1 MNNNILTLVKSTNSA
16 TANLRPVDKASFGQV
31 HLVGAGPGDAEL
43 ITVKAMRLLQE
54 ADAIVYDRL
63 ANPELLDY
71 AKDRC
76 DLIYVGKKKDQH
88 SLPQE
93 QICELLAALARCGKN
108 VVRLKGGDNFIFGR
122 GGEEVDHL
130 NKQGVECSIVPG
142 ITAAIGCAAA
152 TQIPL
157 THRDHA
163 HAVTFITGHRQ
174 NGQMYINWDLALQK
188 DSTVVFYMGLSNLE
202 EITSQ
207 LLQRGCPAD
216 KPFAV
221 VAQGTSNDQQVVL
234 GTISD
239 IAQRL
244 KAMPLPSPALLMMGD
259 VIKANGY
266 AQQLADQ
273 TLASYP
279 AIRANQV

>member
-1 MNNNILTLVKSTNSA
+1 MHHIEAWKIAPYLQLGCS
-16 TANLRPVDKASFGQV
+16 LP
-31 HLVGAGPGDAEL
+31 
-43 ITVKAMRLLQE
+43 RLLE
-54 ADAIVYDRL
+54 R
-63 ANPELLDY
+63 
-71 AKDRC
+71 
-76 DLIYVGKKKDQH
+76 
-88 SLPQE
+88 
-93 QICELLAALARCGKN
+93 
-108 VVRLKGGDNFIFGR
+108 
-122 GGEEVDHL
+122 
-130 NKQGVECSIVPG
+130 
-142 ITAAIGCAAA
+142 
-152 TQIPL
+152 
-157 THRDHA
+157 
-163 HAVTFITGHRQ
+163 
-174 NGQMYINWDLALQK
+174 
-188 DSTVVFYMGLSNLE
+188 

-239 IAQRL
+239 IAERL

>member
-1 MNNNILTLVKSTNSA
+1 MNNKILSLVKTGKADCGS
-16 TANLRPVDKASFGQV
+16 LKPVDSTAYGMV
-31 HLVGAGPGDAEL
+31 YLVGAGPGDAEL
-43 ITVKAMRLLQE
+43 ITVKAMRLLQQ

-71 AKDRC
+71 APQRC

-88 SLPQE
+88 SLPQD

-108 VVRLKGGDNFIFGR
+108 VVRLKGGDCFIFGR

-130 NKQGVECSIVPG
+130 NKQGIECAIVPG

-174 NGQMYINWDLALQK
+174 QGKMHINWDLALQK

-202 EITSQ
+202 EITRQ
-207 LLQRGCPAD
+207 LIERGCPVD
-216 KPFAV
+216 KPFAI
-221 VAQGTSNDQQVVL
+221 VAQGTSNNQQVVL
-234 GTISD
+234 GTVSD
-239 IAQRL
+239 IAERL
-244 KAMPLPSPALLMMGD
+244 KGTPLPSPALLMMGD
-259 VIKANGY
+259 VINANGY
-266 AQQLADQ
+266 VQQLAEQ
-273 TLASYP
+273 TFAQYP
-279 AIRANQV
+279 AEIRA

>member
-1 MNNNILTLVKSTNSA
+1 MNNKILSLVKTSHPACGS
-16 TANLRPVDKASFGQV
+16 LKPVDSTAYGMV

-43 ITVKAMRLLQE
+43 ITVKAMRLLQQ

-71 AKDRC
+71 APQRC

-108 VVRLKGGDNFIFGR
+108 VVRLKGGDCFIFGR

-130 NKQGVECSIVPG
+130 NKQGIECSIVPG

-174 NGQMYINWDLALQK
+174 QGKMHINWDLALQK
-188 DSTVVFYMGLSNLE
+188 DSTVVFYMGLSNLQ
-202 EITSQ
+202 EITHQ
-207 LLQRGCPAD
+207 LIERGCPVD

-221 VAQGTSNDQQVVL
+221 IAQGTSNNQQVVL
-234 GTISD
+234 GTVSD
-239 IAQRL
+239 IAERL
-244 KAMPLPSPALLMMGD
+244 KGTPLPSPALLMMGD
-259 VIKANGY
+259 VINANGY
-266 AQQLADQ
+266 AQQLAEQ
-273 TLASYP
+273 TFADYP
-279 AIRANQV
+279 AAIRA

>member
-1 MNNNILTLVKSTNSA
+1 
-16 TANLRPVDKASFGQV
+16 
-31 HLVGAGPGDAEL
+31 
-43 ITVKAMRLLQE
+43 
-54 ADAIVYDRL
+54 
-63 ANPELLDY
+63 
-71 AKDRC
+71 
-76 DLIYVGKKKDQH
+76 
-88 SLPQE
+88 
-93 QICELLAALARCGKN
+93 
-108 VVRLKGGDNFIFGR
+108 
-122 GGEEVDHL
+122 
-130 NKQGVECSIVPG
+130 
-142 ITAAIGCAAA
+142 
-152 TQIPL
+152 
-157 THRDHA
+157 
-163 HAVTFITGHRQ
+163 
-174 NGQMYINWDLALQK
+174 MYINWDLALQK

-239 IAQRL
+239 IAERL

>member
-1 MNNNILTLVKSTNSA
+1 MFRKSKLSVAVLAAAGTLSA
-16 TANLRPVDKASFGQV
+16 GQV
-31 HLVGAGPGDAEL
+31 IA
-43 ITVKAMRLLQE
+43 QE
-54 ADAIVYDRL
+54 GMI
-63 ANPELLDY
+63 
-71 AKDRC
+71 
-76 DLIYVGKKKDQH
+76 
-88 SLPQE
+88 
-93 QICELLAALARCGKN
+93 
-108 VVRLKGGDNFIFGR
+108 
-122 GGEEVDHL
+122 EEVDHL
-130 NKQGVECSIVPG
+130 NKQGVEFFIVPR

-174 NGQMYINWDLALQK
+174 NGKMYINWDLALQK

-216 KPFAV
+216 KPFAI

-239 IAQRL
+239 IAERV

-279 AIRANQV
+279 VIAQA

>member
-1 MNNNILTLVKSTNSA
+1 MFRKSKLSVAVLAAAGTLSA
-16 TANLRPVDKASFGQV
+16 GQV
-31 HLVGAGPGDAEL
+31 IA
-43 ITVKAMRLLQE
+43 QE
-54 ADAIVYDRL
+54 GMI
-63 ANPELLDY
+63 
-71 AKDRC
+71 
-76 DLIYVGKKKDQH
+76 
-88 SLPQE
+88 
-93 QICELLAALARCGKN
+93 
-108 VVRLKGGDNFIFGR
+108 
-122 GGEEVDHL
+122 EEVDHL
-130 NKQGVECSIVPG
+130 NKQGVECFIVPG

-174 NGQMYINWDLALQK
+174 NGKMYLNWDLALQK

-207 LLQRGCPAD
+207 LLPRGCPAD
-216 KPFAV
+216 KPFAI

-239 IAQRL
+239 IAERV

-279 AIRANQV
+279 VIAQA

>member
-1 MNNNILTLVKSTNSA
+1 MNNKILSLVKTGKADCGS
-16 TANLRPVDKASFGQV
+16 LKPVDSTAYGMV

-43 ITVKAMRLLQE
+43 ITVKAMRLLQQ

-71 AKDRC
+71 APQRC

-108 VVRLKGGDNFIFGR
+108 VVRLKGGDCFIFGR

-130 NKQGVECSIVPG
+130 NKQGIECSIVPG

-174 NGQMYINWDLALQK
+174 QGKMHINWDLALQK
-188 DSTVVFYMGLSNLE
+188 DSTVVFYMGLSNLQ
-202 EITSQ
+202 EITRQ
-207 LLQRGCPAD
+207 LIERGCPVD

-221 VAQGTSNDQQVVL
+221 VAQGTSNNQQVML

-239 IAQRL
+239 IAERL
-244 KAMPLPSPALLMMGD
+244 KDTPLPSPALLMMGD
-259 VIKANGY
+259 VINANGY
-266 AQQLADQ
+266 VQQLAEQ
-273 TLASYP
+273 TFTQYP
-279 AIRANQV
+279 AEIRA

>member
-1 MNNNILTLVKSTNSA
+1 MNNKILSLVKTSHPDCGS
-16 TANLRPVDKASFGQV
+16 LKPVDSTAYGMV

-43 ITVKAMRLLQE
+43 ITVKAMRLLQQ

-71 AKDRC
+71 APQRC

-108 VVRLKGGDNFIFGR
+108 VVRLKGGDCFIFGR

-130 NKQGVECSIVPG
+130 NKQGIQCSIVPG

-174 NGQMYINWDLALQK
+174 QGKMHINWDLALQK
-188 DSTVVFYMGLSNLE
+188 DSTVVFYMGLSNLQ
-202 EITSQ
+202 EITRQ
-207 LLQRGCPAD
+207 LIERGCPVD

-221 VAQGTSNDQQVVL
+221 VAQGTSNNQQVML
-234 GTISD
+234 GTVSD
-239 IAQRL
+239 IAERL
-244 KAMPLPSPALLMMGD
+244 KDTPLPSPALLMMGE
-259 VIKANGY
+259 VINANGY
-266 AQQLADQ
+266 VQQLAEQ
-273 TLASYP
+273 TFTQYP
-279 AIRANQV
+279 AEIRA